1 MECYD
6 KITTLGQGGGG
17 AVYLVR
23 HQISKRLLALKKIQ
37 LDEKRKTRTRDAV
50 EREAKILSQ
59 LRHPHIV
66 TYHDSFF
73 EEQPESVYLCIAQDY
88 CDGGNL
94 DERIQTAK
102 HRGKPFDEGRIM
114 QWFIQLV
121 MAVQYIH
128 SKKILHRDLKTQ
140 NVFLTKSDVVKLGD
154 FGISRTLEHTVD
166 KAKTCVGTPCYL
178 SPEVCQDQPYNNKS
192 DVWALGCLLYEVCAF
207 EPAFDAH
214 NLLSLYYKI
223 VKGDNPTIPSTYST
237 DLQDLLTFILE
248 KDPDKRPS
256 ATTILSQDYVQ
267 YHLSNFIA
275 EKELLQQQLATT
287 TTKPQTG
294 SSPIARSKVINVSS
308 TLRNRPMSAS
318 HRTRASLQ
326 TTQTD
331 RPPPR
336 SKSSLGMLPSM
347 PQTCTGDA
355 IKKSPGLPPII
366 RPPLEPSESGD
377 YPDDFDSSDEERERP
392 AKNRTDGE
400 RPLVTTLR
408 QVSEMEVEVPE
419 ECVSVS
425 NSDEDISKPISI
437 FFFVHFSDIPEEL
450 EVEEDAEESKK
461 ERRTERIEEEGEGE
475 EEYASDFEEEDE
487 VLEGILSN
495 ARTAANVE
503 VHNTDQD
510 DSFEDSANLSDDI
523 TSCRQLLAD
532 ECRGVL
538 GNDIFSEIESK
549 IRENRGKDLD
559 PDQLRLQFEEAIGSE
574 RMETCYLLSELL
586 SEVHDAESRKMGTIP
601 VS

>member
-23 HQISKRLLALKKIQ
+23 HQITKKLLALKKIQ

-50 EREAKILSQ
+50 EREAKILAQ

-73 EEQPESVYLCIAQDY
+73 EEVPESVYLCIAQDY

-140 NVFLTKSDVVKLGD
+140 NVFLTKNDVVKLGD

-178 SPEVCQDQPYNNKS
+178 SPELCQDQPYNNKS

-223 VKGDNPTIPSTYST
+223 VKGDNPIIPSMYST
-237 DLQDLLTFILE
+237 DLQGLLAFILE

-256 ATTILSQDYVQ
+256 ATTILSQDYMQ
-267 YHLSNFIA
+267 THLSNFIA

-287 TTKPQTG
+287 KATRPPTS
-294 SSPIARSKVINVSS
+294 SSPIARSKVTSVANTS
-308 TLRNRPMSAS
+308 RNRPMSAS

-326 TTQTD
+326 TSKPD
-331 RPPPR
+331 RSPPR
-336 SKSSLGMLPSM
+336 SKSSLAMLPSM
-347 PQTCTGDA
+347 PRSYTGEA
-355 IKKSPGLPPII
+355 MKESPGLPPII

-377 YPDDFDSSDEERERP
+377 YPDDFDSSDDERDRP
-392 AKNRTDGE
+392 DLTRNNEA
-400 RPLVTTLR
+400 RPLVKASR
-408 QVSEMEVEVPE
+408 QESEMDLEIPE
-419 ECVSVS
+419 ECESPL
-425 NSDEDISKPISI
+425 NSDE
-437 FFFVHFSDIPEEL
+437 DIPEEL
-450 EVEEDAEESKK
+450 EAEDEGEESLI
-461 ERRTERIEEEGEGE
+461 ERRTERTEEGEE
-475 EEYASDFEEEDE
+475 EEYASDFEDDDE
-487 VLEGILSN
+487 VLEDILSN
-495 ARTAANVE
+495 ARTAANVDVQNSDE
-503 VHNTDQD
+503 D
-510 DSFEDSANLSDDI
+510 DSFEDSTNLSDDI

-586 SEVHDAESRKMGTIP
+586 SEVDDTQSRKMGTLP

>member
-23 HQISKRLLALKKIQ
+23 HQITKKLLALKKIQ

-50 EREAKILSQ
+50 EREAKILAQ

-73 EEQPESVYLCIAQDY
+73 EEVPESVYLCIAQDY

-140 NVFLTKSDVVKLGD
+140 NVFLTKNDVVKLGD

-178 SPEVCQDQPYNNKS
+178 SPELCQDQPYNNKS

-223 VKGDNPTIPSTYST
+223 VKGDNPIIPSMYST
-237 DLQDLLTFILE
+237 DLQGLLAFILE

-256 ATTILSQDYVQ
+256 ATTILSQDYMQ
-267 YHLSNFIA
+267 THLSNFIA

-287 TTKPQTG
+287 NATRPPTS
-294 SSPIARSKVINVSS
+294 SSPIVRSKVTSVAITS
-308 TLRNRPMSAS
+308 RNRPMSAS

-326 TTQTD
+326 TSKPD
-331 RPPPR
+331 SSPPR
-336 SKSSLGMLPSM
+336 SKSSLAMLPSTPRSYTREAM
-347 PQTCTGDA
+347 
-355 IKKSPGLPPII
+355 KESPGLPPIV

-377 YPDDFDSSDEERERP
+377 YPDDFDSSDDERDRP
-392 AKNRTDGE
+392 ELTRNNEAL
-400 RPLVTTLR
+400 PLVKALR
-408 QVSEMEVEVPE
+408 QDSEMDLEIPE
-419 ECVSVS
+419 ECESPL
-425 NSDEDISKPISI
+425 NSDE
-437 FFFVHFSDIPEEL
+437 DIPEEL
-450 EVEEDAEESKK
+450 EAEDEGEENTID
-461 ERRTERIEEEGEGE
+461 RRTERTEEGEE
-475 EEYASDFEEEDE
+475 EEYASDFEDDDE
-487 VLEGILSN
+487 VLEDILSN
-495 ARTAANVE
+495 ARTVANVDVQNSDE
-503 VHNTDQD
+503 D
-510 DSFEDSANLSDDI
+510 DSFINSCII
-523 TSCRQLLAD
+523 TFL
-532 ECRGVL
+532 
-538 GNDIFSEIESK
+538 
-549 IRENRGKDLD
+549 
-559 PDQLRLQFEEAIGSE
+559 
-574 RMETCYLLSELL
+574 
-586 SEVHDAESRKMGTIP
+586 
-601 VS
+601 